1 MRILNP
7 TRTYFTHHHNRYFPL
22 PSHWNPLIY
31 PLHFQFLRHFSRPCA
46 SLRAYIVTD
55 MDGYGVDRAKINK
68 IFYKGFTGLKSTKI
82 FYKGVVLNK
91 GVGFGVFSRDQSF
104 PEAFQL
110 NPYQVSRKRFYEK
123 NALCQDL
130 RRGDAKTSTNRL
142 LYLLDLTVQ
151 YSVQKSFLGNIFFI
165 PETKCDNHYGCAQ
178 TQ

>member
-1 MRILNP
+1 
-7 TRTYFTHHHNRYFPL
+7 
-22 PSHWNPLIY
+22 
-31 PLHFQFLRHFSRPCA
+31 
-46 SLRAYIVTD
+46 

-123 NALCQDL
+123 NAPCQDS
-130 RRGDAKTSTNRL
+130 RRESL
-142 LYLLDLTVQ
+142 
-151 YSVQKSFLGNIFFI
+151 S
-165 PETKCDNHYGCAQ
+165 AQ
-178 TQ
+178 TVKM